1 MSAALIRC
9 LLAVWALDAQMTAV
23 ASKDVARLLGV
34 KRPTIHRS
42 LTLLQEKGLVEKAPY
57 GDVHLTAE
65 GKAQAQCLET
75 RRDDL
80 TLLLSQRFGL
90 SPDESVKAAFA
101 LMDGLSEESLRRL
114 QDNV

>member
-9 LLAVWALDAQMTAV
+9 LLAVSALDAQMPAV

-34 KRPTIHRS
+34 KRPTVHRS
-42 LTLLQEKGLVEKAPY
+42 LALLQEKGLVEKAPY

-65 GKAQAQCLET
+65 GKARAQCLET

-80 TLLLSQRFGL
+80 ALLFSRRFCL
-90 SPDESVKAAFA
+90 PPDESVRAAFA
-101 LMDGLSEESLRRL
+101 LMDVLSEESLLSL
-114 QDNV
+114 QSGG